1 MFIVGPE
8 GGLSDGEVETFV
20 AAGAVPVLIGD
31 HVLRTSTAGVVALA
45 QLQALAPR

>member
-1 MFIVGPE
+1 MWARRAASATARSRP
-8 GGLSDGEVETFV
+8 SR
-20 AAGAVPVLIGD
+20 AGAVPVLIGD